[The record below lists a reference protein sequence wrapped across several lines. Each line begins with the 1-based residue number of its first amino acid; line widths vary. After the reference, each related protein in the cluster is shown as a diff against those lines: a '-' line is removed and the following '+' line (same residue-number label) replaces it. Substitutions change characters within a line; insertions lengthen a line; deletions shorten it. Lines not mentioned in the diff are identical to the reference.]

1 MPSRTLV
8 WLKTA
13 IIIALNICLISLA
26 VFSSRAEALTMKE
39 ESAPVVSQYGSTGAE
54 VTKIQQRLKNWGYFD
69 GPVTG
74 NYGTLTMEAVKK
86 FQRTHGL
93 SVTGIADAA
102 TLEKIGLPA
111 GTSSSSSSSNSSDY
125 YLLAR
130 IISAEARGEPYI
142 GQVAV
147 GAVVLNRVEHPS
159 FPDSVSGVIYQPGAF
174 TAITDGQINE
184 AIAESAYRAAQD
196 ALNGSDPT
204 GGAIYYYNPAKTSN
218 KWIRSRPVITQIGKH
233 LFCS

>member
-1 MPSRTLV
+1 MQNRSINII
-8 WLKTA
+8 KTG
-13 IIIALNICLISLA
+13 IIIALNLCLIGFSVANSKTESTVNQENESTA
-26 VFSSRAEALTMKE
+26 VI
-39 ESAPVVSQYGSTGAE
+39 SQYGSKGSE

-74 NYGTLTMEAVKK
+74 NYGTLTTEAVKK
-86 FQRTHGL
+86 FQKAHNL
-93 SVTGIADAA
+93 NVTGIADAA
-102 TLEKIGLPA
+102 TLEKIGLPS
-111 GTSSSSSSSNSSDY
+111 GTNNSSSSNSEY
-125 YLLAR
+125 QLLAR

-159 FPDSVSGVIYQPGAF
+159 FPDTVAGVVYQPGAF

-184 AIAESAYRAAQD
+184 AITESAYRAAKE
-196 ALNGSDPT
+196 ALNGNDPT
-204 GGAIYYYNPAKTSN
+204 GGAIYYYNPSKTSN
-218 KWIRSRPVITQIGKH
+218 KWIRSRPVITQIGEH

>member
-1 MPSRTLV
+1 MPSRTLLSF
-8 WLKTA
+8 LKTA
-13 IIIALNICLISLA
+13 IIIALNLCLI
-26 VFSSRAEALTMKE
+26 ALSIFAAQGDQPA
-39 ESAPVVSQYGSTGAE
+39 SAPESTAALSQYGSKGDE

-86 FQRTHGL
+86 FQKTHGL
-93 SVTGIADAA
+93 TVTGIADEA
-102 TLEKIGLPA
+102 TLEKIGLPS
-111 GTSSSSSSSNSSDY
+111 GGSSSNKNDSSEY
-125 YLLAR
+125 HLLAR

-159 FPDSVSGVIYQPGAF
+159 FPDTVSGVVYQPGAF

-184 AIAESAYRAAQD
+184 SITESAYRAARE
-196 ALNGSDPT
+196 ALNGNDPT
-204 GGAIYYYNPAKTSN
+204 GGAIYYYNPSKTSN
-218 KWIRSRPVITQIGKH
+218 RWIRTRPVITQIGEH